1 MHGVS
6 IRLNETDAMNG
17 VPTDTTMK
25 HTLLGL
31 LLTSLWITSCAPYL
45 HQPLRPT
52 QARLGAE
59 SGFYHQLKALPEPQE
74 KVVAA
79 VYKFRDQTGQYK
91 PSEVGA
97 SWSTAVTQGATAIL
111 QRALEESGW
120 FTTIEREGLSNLLNE
135 RKIIRSSRQ
144 AFDQQNGVES
154 SDNLPPLLFAGILI
168 EGGIVSYDANVL
180 TGGAGA
186 RYFGVGGN
194 AQYRQDRVT
203 VYLRATSTSNGRI
216 LKTIYTSR
224 TILSQKVDAGLFKF
238 VSFQRLMEAETGFTH
253 NEPSELAVREAIEKG
268 VHALVVEGI
277 QDGLWTL
284 KNQEEI
290 YAPTIAQYQREVVE
304 NEQTDYLGRRFN
316 QFQRNRLSVGGSL
329 GTFRYAGD
337 YPNPLFQTAGEVQVM
352 LQTNPWLSIGL
363 KGGRGSLAGEGV
375 YRQTFNYLNLAT
387 VWRIF
392 PQSRFTPLFKG
403 EGGWISRQGGEWD
416 QGYPQ
421 TVVGLGAEYLVN
433 NQLGIQAG
441 VQYHY
446 TLSDELDQVQQGK
459 FNDYFY
465 AANLGVNLYFGRTL
479 K

>member
-1 MHGVS
+1 
-6 IRLNETDAMNG
+6 
-17 VPTDTTMK
+17 MK
-25 HTLLGL
+25 HPLPFWLLICF
-31 LLTSLWITSCAPYL
+31 LLTTGCAPYFQ
-45 HQPLRPT
+45 QPLRPT

-59 SGFYHQLKALPEPQE
+59 SGVYHQLKALPEPRE

-144 AFDQQNGVES
+144 AFNQQNGVES
-154 SDNLPPLLFAGILI
+154 ADNLPPLLFAGILI
-168 EGGIVSYDANVL
+168 EGGIISYDANIL

-194 AQYRQDRVT
+194 VQYRQDQVT

-253 NEPSELAVREAIEKG
+253 NEPAELAVREAIEKG

-277 QDGLWTL
+277 QDGLWQL
-284 KNQEEI
+284 AHEEDRN
-290 YAPTIAQYQREVVE
+290 APNVQAYEREVVE

-316 QFQRNRLSVGGSL
+316 QYQRSRFSVGGSV

-337 YPNPLFQTAGEVQVM
+337 YPNPMFQAFGEVQVM
-352 LQTNPWLSIGL
+352 SQVNPWLSVGL
-363 KGGRGSLAGEGV
+363 KGGRGSLAGEGF
-375 YRQTFNYLNLAT
+375 YQETFNYLNLAT
-387 VWRIF
+387 VWRTF
-392 PQSRFTPLFKG
+392 PESRFTPLLKA
-403 EGGWISRQGGEWD
+403 EGGLISRENEGWLR
-416 QGYPQ
+416 GYPQ
-421 TVVGLGAEYLVN
+421 VVVGIGAEYLVN
-433 NQLGIQAG
+433 NQLGLQAG
-441 VQYHY
+441 LQYHY
-446 TLSDELDQVQQGK
+446 TFSDELDQVWQGK

-465 AANLGVNLYFGRTL
+465 SASVGVNIYFGRKL
-479 K
+479 E

>member
-1 MHGVS
+1 
-6 IRLNETDAMNG
+6 
-17 VPTDTTMK
+17 MK
-25 HTLLGL
+25 RHLFFYYSLVFLLAFTG
-31 LLTSLWITSCAPYL
+31 CAPYF

-59 SGFYHQLKALPEPQE
+59 SGFYHELKALPEPQE

-97 SWSTAVTQGATAIL
+97 SWSTAVTQGATSIL

-144 AFDQQNGVES
+144 AFSQQNGGQS
-154 SDNLPPLLFAGILI
+154 GDNLPPLLFAGILI

-216 LKTIYTSR
+216 IKTIYTSR

-253 NEPSELAVREAIEKG
+253 NEPAELAVREAIEKA
-268 VHALVVEGI
+268 VHALVVEGV
-277 QDGLWTL
+277 QDGLWQL
-284 KNQEEI
+284 KHQEEI
-290 YAPTIAQYQREVVE
+290 NAPTIRQYEQEVVE
-304 NEQTDYLGRRFN
+304 NQQTDYLGRRFN
-316 QFQRNRLSVGGSL
+316 QFQRSRFSAGGSL

-337 YPNPLFQTAGEVQVM
+337 YPNPTFQTSGEVHLMSQV
-352 LQTNPWLSIGL
+352 NPWLSIGL
-363 KGGRGSLAGEGV
+363 KGGRGTLAGEGF
-375 YRQTFNYLNLAT
+375 YRETFNYINVSTL
-387 VWRIF
+387 WRTF
-392 PQSRFTPLFKG
+392 PESRFTPLLKAEGGLMNREG
-403 EGGWISRQGGEWD
+403 EGWFSGH
-416 QGYPQ
+416 PQ
-421 TVVGLGAEYLVN
+421 VVVGVGAEYLLN
-433 NQLGIQAG
+433 NQFGVQAG
-441 VQYHY
+441 LQYHY
-446 TLSDELDQVQQGK
+446 TFSDELDQVQQGK

-465 AANLGVNLYFGRTL
+465 SASIGVNIYFGRKL

>member
-1 MHGVS
+1 
-6 IRLNETDAMNG
+6 
-17 VPTDTTMK
+17 MK
-25 HTLLGL
+25 RHL
-31 LLTSLWITSCAPYL
+31 PFYYL
-45 HQPLRPT
+45 MLIVGTCPGCSSYFQQPLRPT

-59 SGFYHQLKALPEPQE
+59 SGFYHQLKALPEPRE

-97 SWSTAVTQGATAIL
+97 SWSTAVTQGATSIL

-144 AFDQQNGVES
+144 AFDQQNGMQTT
-154 SDNLPPLLFAGILI
+154 DNLPPLLFAGVLI

-194 AQYRQDRVT
+194 VQYRQDRVT

-224 TILSQKVDAGLFKF
+224 TLLSQKVDAGLFRF

-253 NEPSELAVREAIEKG
+253 NEPAELAVREAIEKA
-268 VHALVVEGI
+268 VHALVVEGV
-277 QDGLWTL
+277 QDGLWGL
-284 KNQEEI
+284 KNEEERN
-290 YAPTIAQYQREVVE
+290 APAIQQYQREVVA
-304 NEQTDYLGRRFN
+304 NEQTDYLGRRFH
-316 QFQRNRLSVGGSL
+316 QFQRSRFAVGGSL

-337 YPNPLFQTAGEVQVM
+337 YPNPMFQASGSLHLMSQ
-352 LQTNPWLSIGL
+352 LNPWLSVGI
-363 KGGRGSLAGEGV
+363 KGGRGSLAGEGF
-375 YRQTFNYLNLAT
+375 YRETFNYLNLAT
-387 VWRIF
+387 EWRTF
-392 PQSRFTPLFKG
+392 PESRFTPLISV
-403 EGGWISRQGGEWD
+403 EGGLISQEDEGWFSGH
-416 QGYPQ
+416 PQ
-421 TVVGLGAEYLVN
+421 VVAGLGAEYLIN
-433 NQLGIQAG
+433 NQLGVRAG
-441 VQYHY
+441 LQYHY
-446 TLSDELDQVQQGK
+446 TFSDELDQVQQGR

-465 AANLGVNLYFGRTL
+465 SASVGVNIYFGRKL
-479 K
+479 E

>member
-1 MHGVS
+1 
-6 IRLNETDAMNG
+6 
-17 VPTDTTMK
+17 MK
-25 HTLLGL
+25 RILPLYYLVLIVGTL
-31 LLTSLWITSCAPYL
+31 SSCSSYFQ
-45 HQPLRPT
+45 QPLRPT

-59 SGFYHQLKALPEPQE
+59 SGFYKELKALPEPRE
-74 KVVAA
+74 RVVAA

-97 SWSTAVTQGATAIL
+97 SWSTAVTQGATSIL

-144 AFDQQNGVES
+144 AFDAQNGVQS
-154 SDNLPPLLFAGILI
+154 GDNLPPLLFAGILI

-180 TGGAGA
+180 TGGVGA

-224 TILSQKVDAGLFKF
+224 TLLSQKVDAGLFRF

-253 NEPSELAVREAIEKG
+253 NEPAELAVREAIEKG

-277 QDGLWTL
+277 QDGLWQL
-284 KNQEEI
+284 KNPEEI
-290 YAPTIAQYQREVVE
+290 HAPTIQNYEQEVVA
-304 NEQTDYLGRRFN
+304 NADTDYLGRRFN
-316 QFQRNRLSVGGSL
+316 RFQRARLSVGGSL

-337 YPNPLFQTAGEVQVM
+337 YPNPMFQLSGSAHLMTQVSS
-352 LQTNPWLSIGL
+352 WLSVGL
-363 KGGRGSLAGEGV
+363 RGGRGTLAGEGF
-375 YRQTFNYLNLAT
+375 YRETFHHLNLAT
-387 VWRIF
+387 EWRTF
-392 PQSRFTPLFKG
+392 PDRRFTPFLSL
-403 EGGWISRQGGEWD
+403 EGGLISREDDSFLSGH
-416 QGYPQ
+416 PQ
-421 TVVGLGAEYLVN
+421 LVTGLGAEYLFN
-433 NQLGIQAG
+433 NQIGLRTGFN
-441 VQYHY
+441 YHY
-446 TLSDELDQVQQGK
+446 VFSDQLDQMEQGK

-465 AANLGVNLYFGRTL
+465 AAHVGVNFYFGR
-479 K
+479 KKGSP

>member
-1 MHGVS
+1 MK
-6 IRLNETDAMNG
+6 
-17 VPTDTTMK
+17 TTCLY
-25 HTLLGL
+25 TALLVCL
-31 LLTSLWITSCAPYL
+31 LSSCAPYF

-59 SGFYHQLKALPEPQE
+59 SGVYHQLKALPEPQE
-74 KVVAA
+74 KIVVA

-144 AFDQQNGVES
+144 AYDQQQGVPTT
-154 SDNLPPLLFAGILI
+154 DNLPPLLFAGILI
-168 EGGIVSYDANVL
+168 EGGIISYDANVL

-186 RYFGVGGN
+186 RYFGAGGN
-194 AQYRQDRVT
+194 VQYRQDQVT

-238 VSFQRLMEAETGFTH
+238 VSFQRLLEAETGFTH
-253 NEPSELAVREAIEKG
+253 NEPAELAVREAIEKG
-268 VHALVVEGI
+268 VQALVVEGV
-277 QDGLWTL
+277 QEGLWNL
-284 KNQEEI
+284 KNPEEI
-290 YAPTIAQYQREVVE
+290 NSPALQQYAQEALE
-304 NEQTDYLGRRFN
+304 NEQIDYLGRRFN
-316 QFQRNRLSVGGSL
+316 QYQRSRFSVGGSL

-337 YPNPLFQTAGEVQVM
+337 YPNPMFQPSGEIQVM
-352 LQTNPWLSIGL
+352 SQVNPWLSVGL
-363 KGGRGSLAGEGV
+363 KGGRGSLAGEGF
-375 YRQTFNYLNLAT
+375 YQETFNYLNLAT
-387 VWRIF
+387 VWRSF
-392 PQSRFTPLFKG
+392 PESRFTPLLTA
-403 EGGWISRQGGEWD
+403 EGGLMSREGEPWQ

-421 TVVGLGAEYLVN
+421 VVVGVGAEYLVN
-433 NQLGIQAG
+433 NQVGVHAG
-441 VQYHY
+441 LQYHY
-446 TLSDELDQVQQGK
+446 TFSDQLDQVQQGK

-465 AANLGVNLYFGRTL
+465 SASIGINVYFGRKL
-479 K
+479 SQ

>member
-1 MHGVS
+1 
-6 IRLNETDAMNG
+6 
-17 VPTDTTMK
+17 MK
-25 HTLLGL
+25 RTLFGGGLCL
-31 LLTSLWITSCAPYL
+31 LLITGCAPYFQ
-45 HQPLRPT
+45 QPLRPT

-59 SGFYHQLKALPEPQE
+59 SGVYHQLKALPEPKE

-144 AFDQQNGVES
+144 AFRQQNGGEAA
-154 SDNLPPLLFAGILI
+154 DNLPPLLFAGILI

-194 AQYRQDRVT
+194 VQYRQDRVT

-224 TILSQKVDAGLFKF
+224 TVLSQKVDAGLFRF

-253 NEPSELAVREAIEKG
+253 NEPAELAVREAIEKG

-277 QDGLWTL
+277 QDGLWQL
-284 KNQEEI
+284 ANEEERN
-290 YAPTIAQYQREVVE
+290 APALQQYEQEVVA
-304 NEQTDYLGRRFN
+304 NQDTDYLGRRVN
-316 QFQRNRLSVGGSL
+316 QFQRSRFSVGGSL

-337 YPNPLFQTAGEVQVM
+337 YPNPMFQASGEVQVM
-352 LQTNPWLSIGL
+352 SQVNPWLSVGL

-375 YRQTFNYLNLAT
+375 YRETFNYLNLAT
-387 VWRIF
+387 VWRTF
-392 PQSRFTPLFKG
+392 PESRFTPLFKV
-403 EGGWISRQGGEWD
+403 EGGLINRQDEGWLSRESH
-416 QGYPQ
+416 PQ
-421 TVVGLGAEYLVN
+421 VVVGLGAEYLVN
-433 NQLGIQAG
+433 NHLGLQAG

-446 TLSDELDQVQQGK
+446 TFSDELDQVQQGK
-459 FNDYFY
+459 YNDYFY
-465 AANLGVNLYFGRTL
+465 SASIGVNVYFGRKL
-479 K
+479 E